1 MSHIIQEGLQK
12 GDLDHMV
19 LPLLTIDQY
28 SSKISDDLCVV
39 VGFYVFEEDAAH
51 DLSNFIERSPYM
63 VRDTDVS
70 PAPTKDGY
78 YVTFIEINR
87 TPEFIDSL
95 LEILSEV
102 TKLTNVKNWQFQSPE
117 PDKEKI
123 KELSRE
129 TLEKWLDLE
138 PRQPKKKEIKET
150 FKFFQHSLLSDVV
163 IENQIL
169 SLFRDQAVKSFQIVS
184 ISQEMPQGKLS
195 LDESVA
201 AKCLLLERFLCGPYS
216 VAVVDSDLVI
226 EHNST
231 YLILRELD

>member
-1 MSHIIQEGLQK
+1 MSHVIEEGLQK
-12 GDLDHMV
+12 GDLDHLV

-87 TPEFIDSL
+87 TPDFVKAL
-95 LEILSEV
+95 LEILQEV
-102 TKLTNVKNWQFQSPE
+102 SKLTNVNNWQFQSPE
-117 PDKEKI
+117 PNNEDI
-123 KELSRE
+123 KELNKE

-138 PRQPKKKEIKET
+138 IREPKKKEIKET
-150 FKFFQHSLLSDVV
+150 LQFFAESLLSDVV
-163 IENQIL
+163 VEQDVLRLIRGQTVNQY
-169 SLFRDQAVKSFQIVS
+169 QIVS
-184 ISQEMPQGKLS
+184 ISNNMPEGRINLG
-195 LDESVA
+195 EAVA
-201 AKCLLLERFLCGPYS
+201 SKCLVLERFLCGPYS
-216 VAVVDSDLVI
+216 VAVLDDDLVI